1 MTQAEVDDTLKR
13 IQEHKGVQGYLI
25 INSDGIP
32 IRSSLDASV
41 TQQYAALIKSLS
53 DKARSTIREMDPSN
67 ELLFFRMRTKK
78 HEILVAPGSQRIYND
93 RFTSNRCFINCLF
106 LLYEEMSYI
115 VKQPLYNRFSL
126 DRQCPMTSSSYHGP
140 PSFNYRPL
148 VSSSK
153 HFMPESP
160 TVKQKLYITYS
171 KPLTPVMNQ

>member
-25 INSDGIP
+25 INSDEAEKNHTVCSAYSSKDHIYSFNQSQGIP

-78 HEILVAPGSQRIYND
+78 HEILVAPDKEY
-93 RFTSNRCFINCLF
+93 T
-106 LLYEEMSYI
+106 MI
-115 VKQPLYNRFSL
+115 VLQATDAS
-126 DRQCPMTSSSYHGP
+126 
-140 PSFNYRPL
+140 
-148 VSSSK
+148 
-153 HFMPESP
+153 
-160 TVKQKLYITYS
+160 
-171 KPLTPVMNQ
+171 